1 MPRGKS
7 SRGVSRSGF
16 PICLQLTRFPQKR
29 GGATSRLGRDA
40 PMKQTGNRDLDNWKD
55 IKYTNAA
62 FEEYYQSQELMQPE
76 EWPEFIKAL
85 KRDLPTTFRVT
96 GSRA

>member
-1 MPRGKS
+1 
-7 SRGVSRSGF
+7 
-16 PICLQLTRFPQKR
+16 
-29 GGATSRLGRDA
+29 
-40 PMKQTGNRDLDNWKD
+40 MKQTGNRDLDNWKD